1 MCFSCYRSSWRLCPL
16 RGFSGGTSIFSITF
30 KRTSSTAS
38 VGRSSFNIWF
48 RLSFR
53 EWKITPHSYL
63 SSSRVTLPSLN
74 RHTSVLSF
82 LCRLPAL
89 PVSPWLSGFPVLHMR
104 PALTFLPFWSVLPVL
119 LSFLPLPRLF
129 LLSLAHAVLLK
140 HFRHTGRDLIG
151 CVTGFRQL
159 RPHFLRLHP
168 LKEIGRIAE
177 VICLRIDP
185 ILFTEQ

>member
-74 RHTSVLSF
+74 LHTSILSF
-82 LCRLPAL
+82 LRSLPAL
-89 PVSPWLSGFPVLHMR
+89 PVPPWLSGFPDLHMR
-104 PALTFLPFWSVLPVL
+104 LVLADFSFRPVL
-119 LSFLPLPRLF
+119 SVPSFFPVLARLF
-129 LLSLAHAVLLK
+129 LLSLVHAVLLK
-140 HFRHTGRDLIG
+140 YVRHTGRNGIG
-151 CVTGFRQL
+151 SFTGL
-159 RPHFLRLHP
+159 
-168 LKEIGRIAE
+168 
-177 VICLRIDP
+177 
-185 ILFTEQ
+185 

>member
-1 MCFSCYRSSWRLCPL
+1 CPL

-38 VGRSSFNIWF
+38 VGRSSFSIWF

-74 RHTSVLSF
+74 LHTSVLSF

-89 PVSPWLSGFPVLHMR
+89 PVSPWLSGFPALHMR
-104 PALTFLPFWSVLPVL
+104 PVLAAFSFRSVLPVL
-119 LSFLPLPRLF
+119 LDRKS
-129 LLSLAHAVLLK
+129 V
-140 HFRHTGRDLIG
+140 
-151 CVTGFRQL
+151 V
-159 RPHFLRLHP
+159 
-168 LKEIGRIAE
+168 
-177 VICLRIDP
+177 
-185 ILFTEQ
+185 